1 MFLCCCLSVILFC
14 AFLAQFFLS
23 FTKIEKMARMNNAS
37 DYIDLS
43 DPVYSVFI
51 SSVVHPECSVVG
63 VPFHP
68 DSIWFPSID
77 K

>member
-1 MFLCCCLSVILFC
+1 
-14 AFLAQFFLS
+14 
-23 FTKIEKMARMNNAS
+23 MARTDHDS
-37 DYIDLS
+37 DCIDLT
-43 DPVYSVFI
+43 DPVDSLSI